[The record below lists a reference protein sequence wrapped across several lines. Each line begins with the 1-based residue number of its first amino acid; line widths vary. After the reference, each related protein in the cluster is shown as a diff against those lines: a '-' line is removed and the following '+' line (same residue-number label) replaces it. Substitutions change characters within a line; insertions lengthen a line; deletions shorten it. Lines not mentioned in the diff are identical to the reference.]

1 MGQRVFV
8 CRGGGGNVCVVV
20 GMEVCVCGGG
30 GRVEV
35 VGQQRGGIEADVDKM
50 A

>member
-1 MGQRVFV
+1 M
-8 CRGGGGNVCVVV
+8 CGGGN
-20 GMEVCVCGGG
+20 GSVCVCGGG
-30 GRVEV
+30 VEV